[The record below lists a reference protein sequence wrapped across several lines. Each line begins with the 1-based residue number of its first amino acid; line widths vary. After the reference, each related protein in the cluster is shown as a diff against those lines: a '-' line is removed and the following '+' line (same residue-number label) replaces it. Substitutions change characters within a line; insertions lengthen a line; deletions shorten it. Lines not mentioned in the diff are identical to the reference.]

1 MLTKLSLK
9 NVKSYKKESELHIA
23 PITLIYGKNS
33 SGKSTLWKFL
43 EVIKQTLTSKP
54 TNFFLNLDNPLD
66 FSNRSTLTFTNKENS
81 SFKQKINKEDKD
93 NNIIDFIDYLRKK
106 NQHCK

>member
-9 NVKSYKKESELHIA
+9 NIKSYKNESELHIA

-43 EVIKQTLTSKP
+43 EVIKQTLNTKP
-54 TNFFLNLDNPLD
+54 TSFFLNLDNPLD

-81 SFKQKINKEDKD
+81 SFGLEFSKPKTVYRMHE
-93 NNIIDFIDYLRKK
+93 K
-106 NQHCK
+106 NPTLPIKSSNSR